1 MKNMRFFAGLLI
13 LFSISV
19 LADEERFSKLGW
31 IEPNSAVL
39 TMLNYPDRVDH
50 IYRENGDQ
58 LIWIDLATV
67 ERFEQ
72 QLDVIR
78 RAGFSPLFDR
88 RLRYLETYRKRNAWF
103 EYDLLATD
111 TLIMFLSY
119 TEQAGKIGQQWFFEG
134 KKLVEALPL
143 PSENAF
149 VSLEVAVDTN
159 GINELIQSYTPNDA
173 SYSPLMQAYHSLLEH
188 ESADIPLYKQSGL
201 IKPGDKLDNREL
213 LVKRLSLVGIDMSN
227 VSDSVTWYDNSLVR
241 VMRRFQRM
249 HGLKADGIIGPN
261 TLKWLNLSVNN
272 RLSLLALNAER
283 SRLWVN
289 AEDTVI
295 VVNIPGFDMKYWYSG
310 KPVFSSKVVVGRT
323 TRPTPLM
330 STKLD
335 SVILNPTWNVPRKI
349 MVEDIL
355 PLAKRDANYF
365 KRHHIEI
372 IKNWSSTQVM
382 DPTSID
388 WANVNPDTFPY
399 RMRQQSGRQNALGL
413 YKFNTPNR
421 RAIYLHDTPSKHLFN
436 SASRAFSSGCI
447 RVQDAS
453 LFASK
458 LLETQGMDESK
469 LKDEQKPTNKSIAL
483 KQRIP
488 VHIIY
493 QTVWYEG
500 GSLQY
505 RDDIYRFDSQSRSNG

>member
-1 MKNMRFFAGLLI
+1 MKYMRFFAALLI
-13 LFSISV
+13 VLSLSV
-19 LADEERFSKLGW
+19 SANEKRFSKLGW
-31 IEPNSAVL
+31 VEPNSTVL
-39 TMLNYPDRVDH
+39 TLLSYADRVDH
-50 IYRENGDQ
+50 VYRENNDQ

-67 ERFEQ
+67 QKFEQ

-78 RAGFSPLFDR
+78 RAGFSPLFER
-88 RLRYLETYRKRNAWF
+88 RLRYLQTYRNRNAWF

-111 TLIMFLSY
+111 TLIMYLSY
-119 TEQAGKIGQQWFFEG
+119 AEHAAIIGQQWFFEG
-134 KKLVEALPL
+134 RQLIEALPL

-159 GINELIQSYTPNDA
+159 GISELIQSYTPNDA
-173 SYSPLMQAYHSLLEH
+173 SYRPLMHAYQSLISM
-188 ESADIPLYKQSGL
+188 ESIDIPSFRQNGI
-201 IKPGDKLDNREL
+201 IKPGDRLNDRDL
-213 LVKRLSLVGIDMSN
+213 LIKRLALVGIDLSS
-227 VSDSVTWYDNSLVR
+227 VSDAVTWYDGSLVR
-241 VMRRFQRM
+241 IVKRFQRM
-249 HGLKADGIIGPN
+249 HGLNADGIIGPN
-261 TLKWLNLSVNN
+261 TLKWLNMSVDS

-283 SRLWVN
+283 SRLW
-289 AEDTVI
+289 AQTEDTVI
-295 VVNIPGFDMKYWYSG
+295 VVNIPGFDIKYWHSG
-310 KPVFSSKVVVGRT
+310 KAVFSSKVVVGRV

-330 STKLD
+330 STRLD

-355 PLAKRDANYF
+355 PLAKRDENYF
-365 KRHHIEI
+365 SRHHIDI
-372 IKNWSSTQVM
+372 IKSWNSNQVL
-382 DPTSID
+382 DPKSID
-388 WANVNPDTFPY
+388 WKNVDPDTFPY
-399 RMRQQSGRQNALGL
+399 RMRQQAGRQNALGK

-436 SASRAFSSGCI
+436 NASRAFSSGCI

-469 LKDEQKPTNKSIAL
+469 LRDNQKPANNAIAL

-505 RDDIYRFDSQSRSNG
+505 REDIYRFDSKSRSNG

>member
-1 MKNMRFFAGLLI
+1 MKGMGFLAGLLI
-13 LFSISV
+13 LCSLSTS
-19 LADEERFSKLGW
+19 AAEQRFSQLGW
-31 IEPNSAVL
+31 VEPSSTVL
-39 TMLNYPDRVDH
+39 TLMTYPERVERVYH
-50 IYRENGDQ
+50 ENNDQ
-58 LIWIDLATV
+58 LIWIDFATV
-67 ERFEQ
+67 EKFEQ

-78 RAGFSPLFDR
+78 RAGFSPLFER
-88 RLRYLETYRKRNAWF
+88 RLSYLQSYRKRNAWF

-111 TLIMFLSY
+111 TLIMYLSY
-119 TEQAGKIGQQWFFEG
+119 TEQASALGQQWFFEG
-134 KKLVEALPL
+134 KKLVSALPE

-149 VSLEVAVDTN
+149 VSLEVAVNTN
-159 GINELIQSYTPNDA
+159 GIGELIQSYTPNDA
-173 SYSPLMQAYHSLLEH
+173 SYQPLMKAYHSLLAL
-188 ESADIPLYKQSGL
+188 ESIYIPRYSQKGL
-201 IKPGDKLDNREL
+201 KRPGDKLDDRDL
-213 LVKRLSLVGIDMSN
+213 LVKRLALVGVDMSQ
-227 VSDSVTWYDNSLVR
+227 VSDSVTWYDNTLVK
-241 VMRRFQRM
+241 VVKYFQHI
-249 HGLKADGIIGPN
+249 HGLKTDGIIGPN
-261 TLKWLNLSVNN
+261 TLKWLNLSVKS

-283 SRLWVN
+283 SRLW
-289 AEDTVI
+289 AQEEDTVI
-295 VVNIPGFDMKYWYSG
+295 VVNIPGFDMKYWHSG
-310 KPVFSSKVVVGRT
+310 KPVFASKVVVGRVS
-323 TRPTPLM
+323 RPTPLM

-355 PLAKRDANYF
+355 PLAKRDVNYF
-365 KRHHIEI
+365 SRHHIDI
-372 IKNWSSTQVM
+372 IESWSSDQVM
-382 DPTSID
+382 DPKAID
-388 WANVNPDTFPY
+388 WANVDPNSFPY

-436 SASRAFSSGCI
+436 STSRAFSSGCI

-458 LLETQGMDESK
+458 LLESQGIDESR
-469 LKDEQKPTNKSIAL
+469 LTDEQKAANKSIAL

-505 RDDIYRFDSQSRSNG
+505 RDDIYRFDSQLASNG

>member
-1 MKNMRFFAGLLI
+1 MKYMRFFAGLLI
-13 LFSISV
+13 AISLGV
-19 LADEERFSKLGW
+19 SASEQRFSQLGW
-31 IEPNSAVL
+31 VEPNSTVL
-39 TMLNYPDRVDH
+39 TLLNYPDRVAH
-50 IYRENGDQ
+50 VYRENNDQ

-67 ERFEQ
+67 QKFEQ

-78 RAGFSPLFDR
+78 RAGFSPMFDR
-88 RLRYLETYRKRNAWF
+88 RLRYLQTYRNRNAWF

-111 TLIMFLSY
+111 TLIMYLSY
-119 TEQAGKIGQQWFFEG
+119 AEHAAIIGQQWFFEG
-134 KKLVEALPL
+134 KQLVEALPQ

-159 GINELIQSYTPNDA
+159 GISELIQSYTSNDS
-173 SYSPLMQAYHSLLEH
+173 SYRPLMNAYHALLNMEPT
-188 ESADIPLYKQSGL
+188 DIPSYRQSGI
-201 IKPGDKLDNREL
+201 IKPGDRLNDRDL
-213 LVKRLSLVGIDMSN
+213 LIQRLALVGIDMSG
-227 VSDSVTWYDNSLVR
+227 VSDAVTWYDGSLVR
-241 VMRRFQRM
+241 VVKRFQRM
-249 HGLKADGIIGPN
+249 HGLNADGIIGPN
-261 TLKWLNLSVNN
+261 TLKWLNLSVDN

-283 SRLWVN
+283 SRLWAQ

-295 VVNIPGFDMKYWYSG
+295 VVNIPGFDIKYWHSG
-310 KPVFSSKVVVGRT
+310 KAVFSSKVVVGRV

-355 PLAKRDANYF
+355 PLAKRDENYF
-365 KRHHIEI
+365 TRHHIEI
-372 IKNWSSTQVM
+372 IKNWNSSQVL
-382 DPTSID
+382 DPKSID
-388 WANVNPDTFPY
+388 WKNIDPDTFPY

-469 LKDEQKPTNKSIAL
+469 LRDEQKPQNKSIAL

-505 RDDIYRFDSQSRSNG
+505 RDDIYRFDSKNWSNG

>member
-13 LFSISV
+13 LFSLHTS
-19 LADEERFSKLGW
+19 AAEERFSQLGW
-31 IEPNSAVL
+31 VEPNSTVL
-39 TMLNYPDRVDH
+39 TLLNYPERVDQV
-50 IYRENGDQ
+50 YRENKDQ
-58 LIWIDLATV
+58 LIWIDIATADK
-67 ERFEQ
+67 FEQ

-78 RAGFSPLFDR
+78 RAGFSPLFER
-88 RLRYLETYRKRNAWF
+88 RLRYLQTFRKNNAWF
-103 EYDLLATD
+103 EYDLIATD
-111 TLIMFLSY
+111 TLILYLSY
-119 TEQAGKIGQQWFFEG
+119 AEQSRKIGQDWFFEG
-134 KKLVEALPL
+134 KKLISTLPL

-149 VSLEVAVDTN
+149 VSLEVAVNTN
-159 GINELIQSYTPNDA
+159 GIGELIQSYSPNDA
-173 SYSPLMQAYHSLLEH
+173 SYLPLMQAYRSLLKL
-188 ESADIPLYKQSGL
+188 ESVNIPRYNQAGL
-201 IKPGDKLDNREL
+201 IKPGDKLEDRDL
-213 LVKRLSLVGIDMSN
+213 LIKRLALVGIDISS
-227 VSDSVTWYDNSLVR
+227 VSDAVTWYDNTLVKVVKR
-241 VMRRFQRM
+241 YQRM

-261 TLKWLNLSVNN
+261 TIKWLNLSVES

-283 SRLWVN
+283 IRLWTQE
-289 AEDTVI
+289 EDTVI

-310 KPVFSSKVVVGRT
+310 KPVFSSKVVVGKT

-355 PLAKRDANYF
+355 PLAKRDVNYF
-365 KRHHIEI
+365 SRHHIEI
-372 IKNWSSTQVM
+372 IKNWNSSQVM
-382 DPTSID
+382 DPKSID

-436 SASRAFSSGCI
+436 STSRAFSSGCI

-458 LLETQGMDESK
+458 LLETQGIDESK
-469 LKDEQKPTNKSIAL
+469 LTNEQKPENKSIAL

-505 RDDIYRFDSQSRSNG
+505 RDDIYRFDSQIRSNG